1 MTTTAT
7 ATTQPRTQTATF
19 SGSFFF
25 WMVLLMA
32 FFVFGGFGM
41 TYWYP
46 LAAGTFR
53 PAPPVVHLH
62 GFTYFSWM
70 ILLVAQASLVHV
82 RNVALHRSLGM
93 FGIALAAA
101 VVIMGALITILGASR
116 SSGAAA
122 HGIYLGITAVTGF
135 ALLFTLAIRNTR
147 RPDVHRRL
155 ILLAMLPLL
164 PPGIH
169 RLYMV
174 PLGLQTFPIVAMY
187 LTLDAMALA
196 VVVHEWRRTGTVG
209 RYTMI
214 GVGWIVAQQAVHAA
228 IVDTAFF
235 ASVVQW
241 LGSLAHYR

>member
-1 MTTTAT
+1 MTTSAT
-7 ATTQPRTQTATF
+7 AQAVTAVTTF
-19 SGSFFF
+19 SASFYF

-62 GFTYFSWM
+62 GFTYFAWM
-70 ILLVAQASLVHV
+70 VLLVTQATLVNV

-93 FGIALAAA
+93 FGIALAMA
-101 VVIMGALITILGASR
+101 VIIMGALITILGASR

-122 HGIYLGITAVTGF
+122 HGIYLGITAVVGF
-135 ALLFTLAIRNTR
+135 AFLFTLALRNTR
-147 RPDVHRRL
+147 RPEIHRRL
-155 ILLAMLPLL
+155 ILFAMLPLL

-174 PLGLQTFPIVAMY
+174 PLGLQSFPIVAMY
-187 LTLDAMALA
+187 LTLDAIA
-196 VVVHEWRRTGTVG
+196 VAIIVHEWRRNGAIN
-209 RYTMI
+209 RYTWI
-214 GVGWIVAQQAVHAA
+214 GAGWIVAQQAVHWA
-228 IVDTAFF
+228 IIDTAFF
-235 ASVVQW
+235 AGIVQW
-241 LGSLAHYR
+241 LGALAHYR

>member
-1 MTTTAT
+1 MATSVTAQSAT
-7 ATTQPRTQTATF
+7 ATTTF
-19 SGSFFF
+19 GGSFYF

-62 GFTYFSWM
+62 GLTYFSWM
-70 ILLVAQASLVHV
+70 VLLITQAALVNV

-93 FGIALAAA
+93 FGIALATA
-101 VVIMGALITILGASR
+101 VIMMGALITILGASR
-116 SSGAAA
+116 ASGGAA

-135 ALLFTLAIRNTR
+135 GLLFTLAIRNTR
-147 RPDVHRRL
+147 RPDIHRRL
-155 ILLAMLPLL
+155 ILFAMLPLL

-174 PLGLQTFPIVAMY
+174 PLGLQTFPVVAMY
-187 LTLDAMALA
+187 ATLDAMALA
-196 VVVHEWRRTGTVG
+196 IIVHEWRRHGSIG
-209 RYTMI
+209 KYTLI
-214 GVGWIVAQQAVHAA
+214 GAGWIVLQQAVHWA
-228 IVDTAFF
+228 IIDTAFF
-235 ASVVQW
+235 AGVVER
-241 LGSLAHYR
+241 LGALVYYR

>member
-1 MTTTAT
+1 MTTSAT
-7 ATTQPRTQTATF
+7 AEVVTAAKTF
-19 SGSFFF
+19 SASFYF

-62 GFTYFSWM
+62 GLTYFSWM
-70 ILLVAQASLVHV
+70 VLLVTQASLVNV

-93 FGIALAAA
+93 FGIALAMA
-101 VVIMGALITILGASR
+101 VIIMGALITILGASR

-135 ALLFTLAIRNTR
+135 ALLFTLAMRNTR
-147 RPDVHRRL
+147 KPEIHRRL

-187 LTLDAMALA
+187 LTLDAMAA
-196 VVVHEWRRTGTVG
+196 AIVVHEWRRTGSVG
-209 RYTMI
+209 KYTWI
-214 GVGWIVAQQAVHAA
+214 GVGWLIAQQAVHWA
-228 IVDTAFF
+228 IIDTAFF
-235 ASVVQW
+235 AGVVRS
-241 LGSLAHYR
+241 LGALAGYR

>member
-1 MTTTAT
+1 MTTSAT
-7 ATTQPRTQTATF
+7 ASSVAASTTF
-19 SGSFFF
+19 SASFYF
-25 WMVLLMA
+25 WMVVLMA

-62 GFTYFSWM
+62 GLTYFSWM
-70 ILLVAQASLVHV
+70 VLLVAQATLVNV

-93 FGIALAAA
+93 FGIALAMA
-101 VVIMGALITILGASR
+101 VIIMGALITILGASR

-135 ALLFTLAIRNTR
+135 ALLFTLAMRNTR
-147 RPDVHRRL
+147 KPEIHKRL
-155 ILLAMLPLL
+155 VLLAMLPLL

-174 PLGLQTFPIVAMY
+174 PLGLTTFPVVAMY

-196 VVVHEWRRTGTVG
+196 IVLQERRQTGTVG
-209 RYTMI
+209 TYTWI
-214 GVGWIVAQQAVHAA
+214 GVGWIVAQQAVHWA
-228 IVDTAFF
+228 IIDTAFF
-235 ASVVQW
+235 ADAVQG
-241 LGSLAHYR
+241 LGSLARYR

>member
-1 MTTTAT
+1 MTTTVTAPTAT
-7 ATTQPRTQTATF
+7 ATAAF
-19 SGSFFF
+19 SASFYFR
-25 WMVLLMA
+25 MILLMA

-62 GFTYFSWM
+62 GLTYFAWM
-70 ILLVAQASLVHV
+70 VLLIAQAALVNV

-93 FGIALAAA
+93 FGIALATA
-101 VVIMGALITILGASR
+101 VMIMGALITILGASR

-122 HGIYLGITAVTGF
+122 HGIYLGIAAVVGF
-135 ALLFTLAIRNTR
+135 GILFTLAIRNTSK
-147 RPDVHRRL
+147 PEIHRRL

-174 PLGLQTFPIVAMY
+174 PLGLQTFPVVAMY
-187 LTLDAMALA
+187 LTLDAMAVA
-196 VVVHEWRRTGTVG
+196 IVVHEWRRNGAINK
-209 RYTMI
+209 YTWF
-214 GVGWIVAQQAVHAA
+214 GVGWLVLQQALHWA
-228 IVDTAFF
+228 IIDTAFF
-235 ASVVQW
+235 AGVVRS
-241 LGSLAHYR
+241 LGSLAGYR

>member
-1 MTTTAT
+1 MTTSTTAQPAI
-7 ATTQPRTQTATF
+7 ATTTF
-19 SGSFFF
+19 SASFYF

-70 ILLVAQASLVHV
+70 VLLVAQASLVNV

-93 FGIALAAA
+93 FGIALAMA
-101 VVIMGALITILGASR
+101 VIIMGALITILGASR

-135 ALLFTLAIRNTR
+135 ALLFTLAMRNTR
-147 RPDVHRRL
+147 RPDIHKRL

-174 PLGLQTFPIVAMY
+174 PLGLTTFPVVAMY

-196 VVVHEWRRTGTVG
+196 IVAQERRRTGTVG
-209 RYTMI
+209 KYTWI
-214 GVGWIVAQQAVHAA
+214 GVGWIVAQQIVHWA

-235 ASVVQW
+235 TGVVQS
-241 LGSLAHYR
+241 LGALAHYR

>member
-1 MTTTAT
+1 MTTSAAAQPVTAT
-7 ATTQPRTQTATF
+7 RTF
-19 SGSFFF
+19 SASFYF

-62 GFTYFSWM
+62 GLTYFSWM
-70 ILLVAQASLVHV
+70 VLLVAQASLVNV

-93 FGIALAAA
+93 FGIALAMA
-101 VVIMGALITILGASR
+101 VIIMGALITILGASR

-135 ALLFTLAIRNTR
+135 ALLFTLAMRNTR
-147 RPDVHRRL
+147 RPEIHKRL

-174 PLGLQTFPIVAMY
+174 PLGLTTFPVVAMY

-196 VVVHEWRRTGTVG
+196 IVVQEWRRTGTVG
-209 RYTMI
+209 KYTWI
-214 GVGWIVAQQAVHAA
+214 GVGWIAAQQAVHWA
-228 IVDTAFF
+228 IIDTAFF
-235 ASVVQW
+235 AGVVQS
-241 LGSLAHYR
+241 LGALAQYR

>member
-1 MTTTAT
+1 MTTSVTAQPAT
-7 ATTQPRTQTATF
+7 ATTTF
-19 SGSFFF
+19 SASFYF

-62 GFTYFSWM
+62 GLTYFSWM
-70 ILLVAQASLVHV
+70 VLLITQATLVNV

-93 FGIALAAA
+93 FGIALATA
-101 VVIMGALITILGASR
+101 VIIMGALITILGASGA
-116 SSGAAA
+116 SGGAA

-135 ALLFTLAIRNTR
+135 GLLFTLAIRNTR

-155 ILLAMLPLL
+155 ILFAMLPLL

-174 PLGLQTFPIVAMY
+174 PLGLTSFPVVAMY

-196 VVVHEWRRTGTVG
+196 IIIQEWRRHGTIG
-209 RYTMI
+209 KYTWI
-214 GVGWIVAQQAVHAA
+214 GTGWIALQQVVHWA
-228 IVDTAFF
+228 IIDTAFF
-235 ASVVQW
+235 AGVVQW
-241 LGSLAHYR
+241 LGDLAHYR

>member
-1 MTTTAT
+1 MATSVTAQSAT
-7 ATTQPRTQTATF
+7 ATTTF
-19 SGSFFF
+19 SGSFYF

-62 GFTYFSWM
+62 GLTYFSWM
-70 ILLVAQASLVHV
+70 ILLITQAALVNV
-82 RNVALHRSLGM
+82 RNVALHRSLGT
-93 FGIALAAA
+93 FGIALATA
-101 VVIMGALITILGASR
+101 VIMMGALITILGASR
-116 SSGAAA
+116 ASGGAA

-147 RPDVHRRL
+147 RPEIHRRL

-174 PLGLQTFPIVAMY
+174 PLGLQTFPVVAMY
-187 LTLDAMALA
+187 ATLDAMALA
-196 VVVHEWRRTGTVG
+196 IIVHEWRQHRSIGKYTV
-209 RYTMI
+209 I
-214 GVGWIVAQQAVHAA
+214 GAGWIVLQQAVHWA
-228 IVDTAFF
+228 IIDTTFF
-235 ASVVQW
+235 AGVVKW
-241 LGSLAHYR
+241 LGALVYYR

>member
-1 MTTTAT
+1 MATSVTAQSAT
-7 ATTQPRTQTATF
+7 ATTTF
-19 SGSFFF
+19 VGSFYF
-25 WMVLLMA
+25 WMILLMA

-62 GFTYFSWM
+62 GLTYFSWM
-70 ILLVAQASLVHV
+70 ILLITQAALVNV

-93 FGIALAAA
+93 FGIALATA
-101 VVIMGALITILGASR
+101 VMMMGAIITILGASR

-122 HGIYLGITAVTGF
+122 HGIYLGIAAVTGF
-135 ALLFTLAIRNTR
+135 GLLFTLAIRNTR
-147 RPDVHRRL
+147 KPDIHRRL

-174 PLGLQTFPIVAMY
+174 PLGLQTFPVVAMY
-187 LTLDAMALA
+187 ATLDAMALA
-196 VVVHEWRRTGTVG
+196 IIAHEWRQHRSIGK
-209 RYTMI
+209 YTLI
-214 GVGWIVAQQAVHAA
+214 GVGWLVLQQAVHWA
-228 IVDTAFF
+228 IIDTEFF
-235 ASVVQW
+235 AGVVQA

>member
-1 MTTTAT
+1 MTTSVTAQPAAA
-7 ATTQPRTQTATF
+7 ATTF
-19 SGSFFF
+19 SASFYF

-70 ILLVAQASLVHV
+70 VLLVAQASLVNV
-82 RNVALHRSLGM
+82 RNVALHRSVGM
-93 FGIALAAA
+93 FGIALAMA
-101 VVIMGALITILGASR
+101 VIIMGALITILGASR

-122 HGIYLGITAVTGF
+122 HGIYLGITAVVGF
-135 ALLFTLAIRNTR
+135 GFLFTLALRNTR
-147 RPDVHRRL
+147 RPDIHRRL
-155 ILLAMLPLL
+155 ILFAMLPLL

-174 PLGLQTFPIVAMY
+174 PLGLQSFPIVAMY
-187 LTLDAMALA
+187 STLDAMALA
-196 VVVHEWRRTGTVG
+196 IIVQEWRRNGTING
-209 RYTMI
+209 YTWI
-214 GVGWIVAQQAVHAA
+214 GAGWIAAQQAVHFA
-228 IVDTAFF
+228 IIDTAFF

-241 LGSLAHYR
+241 LGALAHYR

>member
-1 MTTTAT
+1 MATSVTAQPAAATTT
-7 ATTQPRTQTATF
+7 F
-19 SGSFFF
+19 VGSFYF

-62 GFTYFSWM
+62 GLTYFSWM
-70 ILLVAQASLVHV
+70 LLLITQAALVNV

-93 FGIALAAA
+93 FGIALATA
-101 VVIMGALITILGASR
+101 VLMMGALITILGASR
-116 SSGAAA
+116 ASGGAA

-135 ALLFTLAIRNTR
+135 GLLFTLALRNTR
-147 RPDVHRRL
+147 RPDIHRRL
-155 ILLAMLPLL
+155 ILFAMLPLL

-174 PLGLQTFPIVAMY
+174 PLGLQTFPVVAMY
-187 LTLDAMALA
+187 VTLDAMALA
-196 VVVHEWRRTGTVG
+196 IIVHEWRRHRTIGK
-209 RYTMI
+209 YTLI
-214 GVGWIVAQQAVHAA
+214 GAGWIVLQQAAHWA
-228 IVDTAFF
+228 IIDTAFF
-235 ASVVQW
+235 ASVVEQ
-241 LGSLAHYR
+241 LGSLARYR

>member
-1 MTTTAT
+1 MTTSAT
-7 ATTQPRTQTATF
+7 ASSVAASTTF
-19 SGSFFF
+19 SASFYF
-25 WMVLLMA
+25 WMVVLMA

-62 GFTYFSWM
+62 GLTYFSWM
-70 ILLVAQASLVHV
+70 VLLVAQATLVNV

-93 FGIALAAA
+93 FGIALAMA
-101 VVIMGALITILGASR
+101 VIIMGALITILGASR

-135 ALLFTLAIRNTR
+135 ALLFTLAMRNTR
-147 RPDVHRRL
+147 KPEIHKRL
-155 ILLAMLPLL
+155 VLLAMLPLL

-174 PLGLQTFPIVAMY
+174 PLGLTTFPVVAMY

-196 VVVHEWRRTGTVG
+196 IVLQERRQTGTVG
-209 RYTMI
+209 KYTWI
-214 GVGWIVAQQAVHAA
+214 GVGWIVAQQAVHWA
-228 IVDTAFF
+228 IIDTAFF
-235 ASVVQW
+235 ADAVQG
-241 LGSLAHYR
+241 LGSLARYR

>member
-1 MTTTAT
+1 MSTSAT
-7 ATTQPRTQTATF
+7 AHPVTAATTF
-19 SGSFFF
+19 SGSFYF

-62 GFTYFSWM
+62 GATYFSWM
-70 ILLVAQASLVHV
+70 VLLVTQASLVNV

-93 FGIALAAA
+93 FGIALAMA
-101 VVIMGALITILGASR
+101 VIIMGALITILGASR
-116 SSGAAA
+116 ASGAAA

-135 ALLFTLAIRNTR
+135 ALLFTLAMRNTR
-147 RPDVHRRL
+147 TPDIHRRL
-155 ILLAMLPLL
+155 MLLAMLPLL

-174 PLGLQTFPIVAMY
+174 PLGLQTFPVVAMY

-196 VVVHEWRRTGTVG
+196 IIVQEWRRSGTIG
-209 RYTMI
+209 KYTLI
-214 GVGWIVAQQAVHAA
+214 GVGWIALQQAVHWA
-228 IVDTAFF
+228 IIDTACF
-235 ASVVQW
+235 AGVVQW
-241 LGSLAHYR
+241 LGALAHYR

>member
-1 MTTTAT
+1 MTTSVTARPAAA
-7 ATTQPRTQTATF
+7 ATTF
-19 SGSFFF
+19 SASFYF

-62 GFTYFSWM
+62 GLTYFSWM
-70 ILLVAQASLVHV
+70 ILLVAQASLVNV
-82 RNVALHRSLGM
+82 RNMTMHRSLGM
-93 FGIALAAA
+93 FGIALAMA
-101 VVIMGALITILGASR
+101 VIIMGALITILGASR
-116 SSGAAA
+116 SSGGAA

-135 ALLFTLAIRNTR
+135 GFLFTLALRNTR
-147 RPDVHRRL
+147 RPDIHRRL
-155 ILLAMLPLL
+155 ILFAMLPLL

-174 PLGLQTFPIVAMY
+174 PLGLQTFPVVAMY
-187 LTLDAMALA
+187 ATLDAMALA
-196 VVVHEWRRTGTVG
+196 IIVQEWRRTRAIGK
-209 RYTMI
+209 YTWI
-214 GVGWIVAQQAVHAA
+214 GAGWIVAQQIVHWA

-235 ASVVQW
+235 AGVVQS
-241 LGSLAHYR
+241 LGSMAHYR

>member
-1 MTTTAT
+1 MTTTVTAQRTTAT
-7 ATTQPRTQTATF
+7 ATF
-19 SGSFFF
+19 STSFHFR
-25 WMVLLMA
+25 MILLMA

-46 LAAGTFR
+46 MAAGTFR

-62 GFTYFSWM
+62 GLTYFAWM
-70 ILLVAQASLVHV
+70 VLLIAQATLVNV

-101 VVIMGALITILGASR
+101 VIIMGALITILGASR

-122 HGIYLGITAVTGF
+122 HGIYLGIAAVTGF
-135 ALLFTLAIRNTR
+135 GLLFTLALRNTSN
-147 RPDVHRRL
+147 PDIHRRL
-155 ILLAMLPLL
+155 ILFAMLPLL

-187 LTLDAMALA
+187 LTLDAMAVA
-196 VVVHEWRRTGTVG
+196 IVAHEWRRNGTIG
-209 RYTMI
+209 KYTLI
-214 GVGWIVAQQAVHAA
+214 GAGWLILQQAVHWA
-228 IVDTAFF
+228 IIDTAFF
-235 ASVVQW
+235 AGVVRS
-241 LGSLAHYR
+241 LGDLAHYR